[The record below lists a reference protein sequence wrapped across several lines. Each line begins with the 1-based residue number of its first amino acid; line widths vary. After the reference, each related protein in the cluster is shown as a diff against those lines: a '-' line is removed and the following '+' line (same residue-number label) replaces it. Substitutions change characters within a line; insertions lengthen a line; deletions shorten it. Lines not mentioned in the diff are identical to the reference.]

1 MMMIDKS
8 SLEFLSKLS
17 KNNNKE
23 WFDKNRPVYE
33 LAKTNFKEFVTELII
48 STAKF
53 DSSIKHLEAKNCIF
67 RINRDVRFSKNKA
80 PYKNNFGVIL
90 SPGGKKSF
98 DAGYYVQIQPGAS
111 FIAGGMWQPPSPQI
125 NAIRQEIDYNSA
137 EFKKIIGV
145 SAFKKLFGKLSD
157 DDKLKT
163 VPKGYD
169 KTHPEIELLKHK
181 SFIVVHNLK
190 DKDVVSKNFL
200 KQCNE
205 VMKAMQPLNSFLRK
219 ACD

>member
-1 MMMIDKS
+1 MIEKS
-8 SLEFLSKLS
+8 TLEFLSKLS

-33 LAKTNFKEFVTELII
+33 LAKTNFKEFVNELII

-53 DSSIKHLEAKNCIF
+53 DPSIKHLEAKNCIF

-80 PYKNNFGVIL
+80 PYKNNFGAIL
-90 SPGGKKSF
+90 CPGGKKSF

-111 FIAGGMWQPPSPQI
+111 FIAGGMWQPPTPQI
-125 NAIRQEIDYNSA
+125 SAIRQEIDYNAA
-137 EFKKIIGV
+137 EFKKIIGTKD
-145 SAFKKLFGKLSD
+145 FKKLFGTLSEE
-157 DDKLKT
+157 DKLKS

-181 SFIVVHNLK
+181 SFIIVHNLK
-190 DKDVVSKNFL
+190 DKDVLSKTFL

-205 VMKAMQPLNSFLRK
+205 VMKAMHPLNSFLRR

>member
-1 MMMIDKS
+1 MIDKS
-8 SLEFLSKLS
+8 TLDFLSKLS

-23 WFDKNRPVYE
+23 WFDKNRPTYE
-33 LAKTNFKEFVTELII
+33 LAKSNFKDFVNELII

-53 DSSIKHLEAKNCIF
+53 DSSIKHLQAKDCIF
-67 RINRDVRFSKNKA
+67 RINRDVRFSKDKS

-98 DAGYYVQIQPGAS
+98 EAGYYVQIQPGAS
-111 FIAGGMWQPPSPQI
+111 FIAGGMWQPPTPQI
-125 NAIRQEIDYNSA
+125 NAIRQEIDYNAA
-137 EFKKIIGV
+137 EFKKIIG
-145 SAFKKLFGKLSD
+145 AKDFKKLFGKLSEE
-157 DDKLKT
+157 DKLKS

-169 KTHPEIELLKHK
+169 KSHPEIELLKYK
-181 SFIVVHNLK
+181 SYITIHNLK
-190 DKDVVSKNFL
+190 DKDVLSKNFL

-205 VMKAMQPLNSFLRK
+205 VMKAMQPLNLFLRR

>member
-1 MMMIDKS
+1 MIDKS
-8 SLEFLSKLS
+8 TLDFLTKLS

-23 WFDKNRPVYE
+23 WFDKNRPTYE
-33 LAKTNFKEFVTELII
+33 LAKSNFKDFVNELII

-53 DSSIKHLEAKNCIF
+53 DSSIKHLQAKDCIF
-67 RINRDVRFSKNKA
+67 RINRDVRFSKDKS

-98 DAGYYVQIQPGAS
+98 EAGYYVQIQPGAS
-111 FIAGGMWQPPSPQI
+111 FIAGGMWQPPTPQL
-125 NAIRQEIDYNSA
+125 NAIRQEIDYNA
-137 EFKKIIGV
+137 EEFKKIIG
-145 SAFKKLFGKLSD
+145 AKDFKKLFGKLSD
-157 DDKLKT
+157 EDKLKT

-169 KTHPEIELLKHK
+169 KSHPEIELLKYK
-181 SFIVVHNLK
+181 SYITIHNLK
-190 DKDVVSKNFL
+190 DKDVLSKNFL

-205 VMKAMQPLNSFLRK
+205 VMKAMQPLNLFLRR